1 MGAQKS
7 RFVLA
12 ASASFTALLLI
23 VSARSA
29 LAAER
34 YVPGPKLAPGVFLA
48 EVPQDGPSAQP
59 QARSGDLQPRIVG
72 GNTTTIGEWPWQAA
86 VTLNPAL
93 FPGNGFDRQFCG
105 GSLVAPTI
113 VVTAAHCV
121 FNFSSGTFFPA
132 SDQASI
138 TGRTTLSNSSQGQE
152 IAWSNLYIAVDGSG
166 NPLFNPNTNDW
177 DVVFAQLATPSPS
190 ANSTP
195 IQIAGANEAG
205 FWAPGNEN
213 AWTTGWG
220 TTSFGGSTSDT
231 LREVNIDRIADS
243 SCSAPTSYGSD
254 FHPETM
260 VCAGELVGGQD
271 ACQGDS
277 GGPLV
282 TPIGGGA
289 FRLIG
294 DTSFGIGCA
303 LPNFPGV
310 YGRVAED
317 PMCSA
322 LQSGIQSVAGVNVV
336 GPGGCLA
343 PPTMTVNVAGSGTGS
358 VTGPGISCPG
368 DCTETYARGTSVT
381 LNAAGTGG
389 STFAGWGGACSGTGP
404 CTLTMDADK
413 SATATFD
420 SGGTCKG
427 KPATIVATNGNDVRS
442 GTPGKDVIVGLG
454 GNDKLSGLAGND
466 LICGG
471 SGKDTLKGGKGKDS
485 LLGQKGKDTL
495 KGGGGKDLCKGGKGK
510 DTASKCEVEKSI

>member
-1 MGAQKS
+1 VAARKS

-12 ASASFTALLLI
+12 ANASFTALLLI
-23 VSARSA
+23 VSAGSA

-48 EVPQDGPSAQP
+48 EVPQGGTSGDRP
-59 QARSGDLQPRIVG
+59 ARAADLQPRIVG
-72 GNTTTIGEWPWQAA
+72 GNTTTIAEWPWQAA
-86 VTLNPAL
+86 ITLNPA
-93 FPGNGFDRQFCG
+93 FNPGDGFDRQICG
-105 GSLVAPTI
+105 GSLVAPRI
-113 VVTAAHCV
+113 IITAAHCV
-121 FNFSSGTFFPA
+121 HDGGFDPPSNF
-132 SDQASI
+132 ASI

-152 IAWSNLYIAVDGSG
+152 IAWSDFFFFVDGSG
-166 NPLFNPNTNDW
+166 QPLFDPNTMDW
-177 DVVFAQLATPSPS
+177 DVVFARLSSPSPS
-190 ANSTP
+190 SNSTP
-195 IQIAGANEAG
+195 IQIAGANEAS

-213 AWTTGWG
+213 AWATGWG
-220 TTSFGGSTSDT
+220 SILFGTSGSDT

-243 SCSAPTSYGSD
+243 SCGAPTSYGSD

-260 VCAGELVGGQD
+260 VCAGEMAGGQD

-282 TPIGGGA
+282 TPVGGGA

-343 PPTMTVNVAGSGTGS
+343 PPTMTVNLAGSGTGS

-368 DCTETYARGTSVT
+368 DCTETYARGTSLT
-381 LNAAGTGG
+381 LNAVGTGG
-389 STFAGWGGACSGTGP
+389 STFAGWGGACTGTGP

-413 SATATFD
+413 GVTANFD

-427 KPATIVATNGNDVRS
+427 KPATIVGTNGNDVRS

-454 GNDKLSGLAGND
+454 GNDTLSGIAGND
-466 LICGG
+466 VICGG
-471 SGKDTLKGGKGKDS
+471 AGEDTLKGGKGKDS

-495 KGGGGKDLCKGGKGK
+495 KGGGGKDLCKGGKGN